1 MEDNVSGRVGA
12 VILAAGMSRRM
23 GQAKLVLPYKGSTV
37 IGTVLAALN
46 AAGVSPLIAVT
57 GGANE
62 EVEAEIKRLPF
73 DVLVTR
79 NPEPD
84 QTEMMDSLRLGMKHL
99 PEFLDAFLIVLG
111 DQPQIQPEIVTRMV
125 QEFQDSHQPLIIPS
139 YKMRRGHPWLIGRDL
154 WAALQ
159 GMQPQQTMRDF
170 LNQNSDRI
178 NYLDVD
184 TNSILE
190 DIDTPED
197 YRRASGSNA
206 AS

>member
-62 EVEAEIKRLPF
+62 EVEAEIMRLTF

-84 QTEMMDSLRLGMKHL
+84 QTEMMDSLCLGMKHL

-111 DQPQIQPEIVTRMV
+111 DQPQIQQEIVARMV
-125 QEFQDSHQPLIIPS
+125 QEFRDSHQPLIIPS

-154 WAALQ
+154 WAALR